1 MGYPITDDMY
11 SVGFKIVRAPCPP
24 VVGISNKPTHGD
36 YHWRLGRPFA
46 RLREV
51 GVDAQVCWLD
61 DDQMPTVSVA
71 DRVVVLQR
79 VTVKGDGPE
88 AARAWTDRL
97 RAAGALAV
105 IYELDDDELTGAEA
119 DHLAASM
126 PMGIADRA
134 ALDATRQALLWTL
147 AACDGA
153 TVSTAP
159 LAEVVRRFTDRPVI
173 VVPNAI
179 DVDWFRERLPA
190 RAPWA
195 DHLTIGWAGWRRPD
209 GDLEP
214 MAVAWGRIAQRHPD
228 IRFVVAGHQADVI
241 YRQPIDLDRIIR
253 LPIAP
258 LDQYPAMYSVTI
270 GCAAVAPTSF
280 SLCKSP
286 IKAWEFAIAGAAVV
300 ATPTLYGSV
309 VTDGVDGM
317 LAESVEDWE
326 RCLSW
331 LIEMAE
337 HRRQF
342 VRNQQRRVVLDHS
355 LVTQLHRWADAYSSI
370 VDQAMC
376 IQVSR

>member
-1 MGYPITDDMY
+1 MSGLI
-11 SVGFKIVRAPCPP
+11 CPP

-46 RLREV
+46 RLREA

-61 DDQMPTVSVA
+61 DDQMPIVSVTG
-71 DRVVVLQR
+71 RVVVLQR

-126 PMGIADRA
+126 PMGAADRA

-147 AACDGA
+147 EACDGA
-153 TVSTAP
+153 TVSTEP

-190 RAPWA
+190 RAAWA
-195 DHLTIGWAGWRRPD
+195 DHLTIGWTGWRRPD
-209 GDLEP
+209 ADLEP
-214 MAVAWGRIAQRHPD
+214 MAVAWGRIAQRYPD
-228 IRFVVAGHQADVI
+228 VRFVVAGHQADVI

-258 LDQYPAMYSVTI
+258 LDSYPAMYQVDI
-270 GCAAVAPTSF
+270 GCCAVADTPF
-280 SLCKSP
+280 SRCKSP
-286 IKAWEFAIAGAAVV
+286 IKAWEYALAGAAVA
-300 ATPTLYGSV
+300 ATPTLYADDVFSRGLIAE
-309 VTDGVDGM
+309 TADEWENY
-317 LAESVEDWE
+317 LA
-326 RCLSW
+326 L
-331 LIEMAE
+331 LIEQPKVREACAREMLRHVYAE
-337 HRRQF
+337 HG
-342 VRNQQRRVVLDHS
+342 LT
-355 LVTQLHRWADAYSSI
+355 TQLHRWNDAYREI
-370 VDQAMC
+370 VAR
-376 IQVSR
+376 VRVPA